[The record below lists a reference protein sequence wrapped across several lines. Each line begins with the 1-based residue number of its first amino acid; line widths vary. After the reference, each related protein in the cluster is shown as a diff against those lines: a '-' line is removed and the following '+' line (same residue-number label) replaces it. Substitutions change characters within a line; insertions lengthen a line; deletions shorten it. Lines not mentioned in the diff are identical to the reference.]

1 MGRRTKLRHLPPRI
15 TTGAYILHSG
25 LEKWKGDENTAGYLH
40 AIAGGAIPTIEK
52 IPAPTFLKILAGA
65 EIALGAALLN
75 PLVPTKVVG
84 LGLTAF
90 SGSLLTMYARTP
102 SLHKPGSIWPTQQGI
117 GVSKDVWMA
126 GIGLSFLVDSGKGRK
141 YYKNK
146 YSDDDAAPGGD

>member
-1 MGRRTKLRHLPPRI
+1 MARRTKLRHLPPRI

-25 LEKWKGDENTAGYLH
+25 LEKWKGDENTAGYIH
-40 AIAGGAIPTIEK
+40 AMAGGAIPPIK
-52 IPAPTFLKILAGA
+52 QIPPPTFLKVLAGT

-75 PLVPTKVVG
+75 PLIPTKVVG

-126 GIGLSFLVDSGKGRK
+126 GIGLSFLVDSGKGRRDYRK
-141 YYKNK
+141 QAEAR
-146 YSDDDAAPGGD
+146 SE